1 MATRMLI
8 DATHLEETRVVVVKG
23 TRLEEFDFET
33 STKKTLKGN
42 IYLAKVTRVEP
53 SLQAAFVEYG
63 GNRHGFLAFSEIH
76 PDYYQIPVADRQ
88 RLLEQQAAE
97 EARAEE
103 EEEARAAAAEARAAA
118 AAASGHEDDDDEDDA
133 PVDVIE
139 EVGGA
144 TPAEL
149 SPADADPVDEAEV
162 ARAGDDH
169 AEDDKAEDDADAQ
182 ARESN
187 PDSDGPTP
195 SSIAADTGIEK
206 NATATITDSK
216 DWSAEPEATETPK
229 AEVPEAPAAEAAA
242 PAPEAPPAE
251 EPATDAT
258 PVATPDEAQPD
269 DVAPVVVEAPA
280 AEAVT
285 EAAPAAETVEAPA
298 EAAPA
303 PEASATTDET
313 STDEAAADQAHD
325 GGDAEGEAPEGQD
338 QDAGQESG
346 EHRDGEPRP
355 REGREGGRR
364 GRRHGRRGER
374 NGRDRGERGE
384 RGERG
389 GDRERGDRGGDRQPA
404 AAANGEAPAGADGIT
419 SIGGDAMDEVRRP
432 RRFSPQRHYKIQ
444 EVIKRRQILL
454 VQVVKEER
462 GNKGAALTTFL
473 SLAGRYCVL
482 MPNTAR
488 GGGIS
493 RKIVSAT
500 DRKRLKSIAAELDMP
515 EGMGM
520 IVRTAG
526 MERTKPEIKRDFEF
540 LLRTWDSIRE
550 LTLRSTAPCLVYEE
564 ANLIKRAIRDLYSK
578 DIDEV
583 LVEGDDGYRAAKDF
597 MKMLMPSH
605 AKRVQPYRDPIPLF
619 HRFQVETQLDAMYSS
634 TVQLR
639 SGGYIVINPTEALV
653 SVDVN
658 SGRAT
663 KEHNIEETAYKT
675 NLEASEELARQLRLR
690 DLAGLIVID
699 FIDMEDH
706 RNARNVERRLKE
718 CLKADRA
725 RIQVGRISGFGLL
738 EMSRQRLRPSLLEAS
753 TQVCPHCQGQGVVRS
768 TESTALHVLRAIEDE
783 GIRDRAAEIT
793 VAVSTKV
800 AIYLLNHKRDDVA
813 KIEQRYQM
821 KVIIAA
827 DDTLVPPAH
836 RIERTKPRLP
846 DGVRQQAVLA
856 PMRPIVS
863 DTAMVDDDPVV
874 EDVEDETVEET
885 AEAAA
890 PAGTAAASDEEGE
903 RGRGRGRRRRRRGGR
918 DRDET
923 RDPQGADEGD
933 GEAAEAVAQPAPAV
947 PADAEE
953 TAAEGGEDGEEA
965 AANGDDGDDADGQRK
980 RRRRGRRGGRR
991 RRRDADGNEIFGDGD
1006 EDAAAQP
1013 AAAAPQ
1019 TPVIWEIPLDGS
1031 LPVETPVEADEAPV
1045 AVPLGFAPEAAFA
1058 PETAIEPES
1067 AIEPVAADVVP
1078 EADADLPPV
1087 SASGPQPQVEAVPE
1101 PTAAPAPEP
1110 AQPEPIAGAISVT
1123 SVKIEA
1129 PPAASAPPPAPPV
1142 VVAEPEPEVPS
1153 GLNLPAAQT
1162 KVDAIA
1168 SEVVLVSPTAEAA
1181 PEDKPKRGGWW
1192 RR

>member
-103 EEEARAAAAEARAAA
+103 EEEARAVAAEARAAA
-118 AAASGHEDDDDEDDA
+118 AAAAGHSDEDDDDA

-149 SPADADPVDEAEV
+149 APADVEPGDTAEESADDSPES
-162 ARAGDDH
+162 GTPDD
-169 AEDDKAEDDADAQ
+169 
-182 ARESN
+182 ST
-187 PDSDGPTP
+187 PPP

-206 NATATITDSK
+206 NAIARVTDSK
-216 DWSAEPEATETPK
+216 DWSAEPETPAAAEPVVAPDAAPTAAAET
-229 AEVPEAPAAEAAA
+229 APAAEPAPPIEATTEESA
-242 PAPEAPPAE
+242 PAPQA
-251 EPATDAT
+251 
-258 PVATPDEAQPD
+258 EAQPAEP
-269 DVAPVVVEAPA
+269 VAEAQA
-280 AEAVT
+280 AEDQQAGDT
-285 EAAPAAETVEAPA
+285 AIEAGEA
-298 EAAPA
+298 EAI
-303 PEASATTDET
+303 
-313 STDEAAADQAHD
+313 
-325 GGDAEGEAPEGQD
+325 DAEGETEETTEAREG
-338 QDAGQESG
+338 
-346 EHRDGEPRP
+346 GEPRQ

-364 GRRHGRRGER
+364 GRRHGRRG
-374 NGRDRGERGE
+374 DRH
-384 RGERG
+384 ERG
-389 GDRERGDRGGDRQPA
+389 GRHGDRGDRGGDRGGDRREGGERHA
-404 AAANGEAPAGADGIT
+404 ATAGGEAPAGADGIT
-419 SIGGDAMDEVRRP
+419 SIGGDAIDEVRRP

-605 AKRVQPYRDPIPLF
+605 AKRVQPYRDPVPLF

-846 DGVRQQAVLA
+846 DAARQPVALTS
-856 PMRPIVS
+856 MRPIVS
-863 DTAMVDDDPVV
+863 ETAMADEESADEAEVE
-874 EDVEDETVEET
+874 EDVAE
-885 AEAAA
+885 EAAQA
-890 PAGTAAASDEEGE
+890 PATAPQEEEEGDRGA
-903 RGRGRGRRRRRRGGR
+903 RGRSRRRRRRGGR
-918 DRDET
+918 DRDEARET
-923 RDPQGADEGD
+923 QD
-933 GEAAEAVAQPAPAV
+933 AEA
-947 PADAEE
+947 E
-953 TAAEGGEDGEEA
+953 TAAPVADSPAEIEDAPAEGRA
-965 AANGDDGDDADGQRK
+965 DDGDETNGDADGEDADAQRK

-991 RRRDADGNEIFGDGD
+991 RRRDADGNEILGEGDD
-1006 EDAAAQP
+1006 EAPAQAAT
-1013 AAAAPQ
+1013 PQ
-1019 TPVIWEIPLDGS
+1019 TLIWEVPLDGG
-1031 LPVETPVEADEAPV
+1031 LPVETAADEAAPF

-1058 PETAIEPES
+1058 PEAS
-1067 AIEPVAADVVP
+1067 LDAIEPVAADVVP
-1078 EADADLPPV
+1078 ET
-1087 SASGPQPQVEAVPE
+1087 ASEPASETEVGAV
-1101 PTAAPAPEP
+1101 TAPAPQPAAPVVAAEP
-1110 AQPEPIAGAISVT
+1110 VSVPQAAQPLAGEISLT

-1129 PPAASAPPPAPPV
+1129 PAASAPTPVPPPAPTP
-1142 VVAEPEPEVPS
+1142 EPEPAAPS
-1153 GLNLPAAQT
+1153 GLALPATQT
-1162 KVDAIA
+1162 KVEAIA
-1168 SEVVLVSPTAEAA
+1168 SEVVLVSPTAGTDE
-1181 PEDKPKRGGWW
+1181 EKPKRGGWW
-1192 RR
+1192 KR